1 MSDSTSTTE
10 SDSDIDAGSKK
21 SFLWAKKDSYGYTSG
36 IIIGWNIV
44 YEIRNS
50 RWLKRWKAKKF

>member
-36 IIIGWNIV
+36 IIIG
-44 YEIRNS
+44 
-50 RWLKRWKAKKF
+50 